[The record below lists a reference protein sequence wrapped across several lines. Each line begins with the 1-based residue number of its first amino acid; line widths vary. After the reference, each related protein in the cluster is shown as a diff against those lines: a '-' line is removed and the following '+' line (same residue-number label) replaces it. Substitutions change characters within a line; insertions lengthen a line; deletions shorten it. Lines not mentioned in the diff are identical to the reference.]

1 MATATDQG
9 LPVAVVCNPQS
20 GSAFK
25 IGTTTVNCQATD
37 RANNIATCA
46 FTISVGGNKCPLS
59 QGYWKSHADL
69 WPVSS
74 LKMGTKRYTKAQLI
88 DLMNYATTSDASV
101 ILARQLIAAMLNVAN
116 GSSCCPVCSTMDH
129 ANNLLIGCLL
139 PCGRNVNSSTGKAM
153 VNDAAVLE
161 QFNLS
166 QLTPNCAP

>member
-1 MATATDQG
+1 MSN
-9 LPVAVVCNPQS
+9 LHRPVQAVSSRN
-20 GSAFK
+20 
-25 IGTTTVNCQATD
+25 
-37 RANNIATCA
+37 RNNIATCA

-88 DLMNYATTSDASV
+88 DLMNYTTTSDASV

-116 GSSCCPVCSTMDH
+116 GSSCCPVCSAIDD
-129 ANNLLIGCLL
+129 ANVLLDGCAL
-139 PCGRNVNSSTGKAM
+139 PCGVNVNSSIGKLM
-153 VNDAAVLE
+153 INDATILGK
-161 QFNLS
+161 FNLG